1 MATKMRLNLSLTPG
15 QKKEIEDSE
24 IDRIDKEY
32 TVKINKLLAEKKDEI
47 EKMKKIVADMSAVTS
62 DFELKKPKKTRT
74 KKLLVRPY
82 EWADEEIDSLVV
94 YYEQSLTTA
103 EISSRMK
110 IPVEDVKTQITKL
123 KNDGHRLLRKE
134 YKKQEIKPTG
144 EDIF

>member
-94 YYEQSLTTA
+94 YYEQSLTT
-103 EISSRMK
+103 EIGRAH
-110 IPVEDVKTQITKL
+110 V
-123 KNDGHRLLRKE
+123 
-134 YKKQEIKPTG
+134 
-144 EDIF
+144 